1 MIFKKAYT
9 PKISAFGNDVGSM
22 ANWPLC
28 LRVQNCPSPWRLSG
42 FWSFTWIQAQSILLA
57 VAPRLARKSGLEQP
71 SQETP
76 GPTEPE
82 ITHWTFLQELLPG
95 FRKNLKGEE
104 NLQKKKKESFFL
116 HPLAPSCSSGIDI
129 FLLEPWLIPTL
140 TGQHGP
146 VFGELKI
153 QPYQRKLPS
162 FVHSTRIYEDFL
174 HSRHRGRHRRLNC
187 AFCWEEDQPKRAD
200 AGIKGLECDGSSEGG
215 GSFRGQG
222 KFPGEMLPIWVW
234 WTNRNQPLWDSGI

>member
-1 MIFKKAYT
+1 MDWNSPHRKHLAQWSLKLHTELFFKNYFQVSGRISKVR
-9 PKISAFGNDVGSM
+9 KI
-22 ANWPLC
+22 C
-28 LRVQNCPSPWRLSG
+28 KR
-42 FWSFTWIQAQSILLA
+42 
-57 VAPRLARKSGLEQP
+57 
-71 SQETP
+71 
-76 GPTEPE
+76 
-82 ITHWTFLQELLPG
+82 
-95 FRKNLKGEE
+95 
-104 NLQKKKKESFFL
+104 KKKESFFL

-162 FVHSTRIYEDFL
+162 FVHSTRIYEDL
-174 HSRHRGRHRRLNC
+174 LNSRHRRLNR
-187 AFCWEEDQPKRAD
+187 AFCCEEDQPKRAD

-222 KFPGEMLPIWVW
+222 KFPGEMLPI
-234 WTNRNQPLWDSGI
+234 